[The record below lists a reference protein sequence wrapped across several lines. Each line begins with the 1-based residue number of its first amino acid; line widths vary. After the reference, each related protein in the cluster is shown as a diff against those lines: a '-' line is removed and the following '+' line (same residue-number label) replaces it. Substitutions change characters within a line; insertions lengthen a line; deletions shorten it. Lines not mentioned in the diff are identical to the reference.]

1 MRDQLFYLQPD
12 GKTTL
17 QAQLRRMLVDVI
29 LDGQVPAGS
38 PLPSCRKMAETL
50 HVARNTVA
58 LAYQDL
64 VEEGFLV
71 ARQRSG
77 YFVARDVLEGRAERL
92 EQREGAERATG
103 ELDWPSRFKVR
114 PALQRNIV
122 KPPNWQE
129 YPYPFIYGQVDPGSF
144 PIAAWRDCSRQ
155 ALGRAPV
162 REWSRDLFTEDDP
175 PLVEQIRTRLL
186 PRRGV
191 RVGADEILVTVGAQ
205 QALYLI
211 ASLLVRGTTRVGI
224 EDPGYADARNIFAL
238 KTEALR
244 PLPVD
249 REGVVVGA
257 ALAECDY
264 AYVTPSHQFPTTAT
278 MTLERRRQL
287 LAAAG
292 AHDIVLIEDD
302 YESEINH
309 LGAPTPALK
318 SLDRQGRVIF
328 VGSLSKTLAP
338 GLRMGYMVG
347 PASFIR
353 EARALRR
360 LMLRHPP
367 ANNQRTVALFLADGH
382 HDALLRRLSQLY
394 KERWEIMGQA
404 LGRHLP
410 ECRWLPTSGGT
421 AFWIEGPA
429 RLDTRRLEAA
439 AARRGILIEPGDV
452 HFLDAATAPRNF
464 FRLGFSSIA
473 TERIEPG
480 LERLGETIRE
490 QLAEA

>member
-1 MRDQLFYLQPD
+1 MRDQLFHLEPD
-12 GKTTL
+12 GSTTL

-29 LDGQVPAGS
+29 LEGQIPAGA
-38 PLPSCRKMAETL
+38 PLPSCRRMAETL
-50 HVARNTVA
+50 RIARNTVA

-77 YFVARDVLEGRAERL
+77 YFVAAGVLEGRAARPEP
-92 EQREGAERATG
+92 EAQAGAT
-103 ELDWPSRFKVR
+103 LDWAARFKAR
-114 PALQRNIV
+114 PSLQRNIV
-122 KPPNWQE
+122 KPPDWQD

-191 RVGADEILVTVGAQ
+191 RVGAEEILVTVGAQ
-205 QALYLI
+205 QALYLL
-211 ASLLVRGTTRVGI
+211 ASLLMRGTTRVGI
-224 EDPGYADARNIFAL
+224 EDPGYPDARNIFSL
-238 KTEALR
+238 KTETLR
-244 PLPVD
+244 ALPVD
-249 REGVVVGA
+249 REGLVVGP
-257 ALAECDY
+257 ALASCDY

-278 MTLERRRQL
+278 MSLARRRQL
-287 LAAAG
+287 LHAAA
-292 AHDIVLIEDD
+292 AHDFVVIEDD

-328 VGSLSKTLAP
+328 VASLSKTLAP
-338 GLRMGYMVG
+338 GLRMGYMVA
-347 PASFIR
+347 PAPLIR

-394 KERWEIMGQA
+394 KERWEVMGAA
-404 LGRHLP
+404 LARHLP
-410 ECRWLPTSGGT
+410 ECRWQATSGGT
-421 AFWIEGPA
+421 AFWIEGPGG
-429 RLDTRRLEAA
+429 LDTRRLEAA
-439 AARRGILIEPGDV
+439 SAKRGILIEPGEV
-452 HFLDAATAPRNF
+452 NFLDGATAPRNF
-464 FRLGFSSIA
+464 FRLGFSSIP
-473 TERIEPG
+473 TDRIEPG
-480 LERLGETIRE
+480 LKLLGETIR
-490 QLAEA
+490 QTLGA

>member
-1 MRDQLFYLQPD
+1 MRDQLFHLEPD
-12 GKTTL
+12 GSTTL

-29 LDGQVPAGS
+29 LDGRIPAGA
-38 PLPSCRKMAETL
+38 PLPSCRRMAETL
-50 HVARNTVA
+50 RVARNTVA

-77 YFVARDVLEGRAERL
+77 YFVAAGVLDGRA
-92 EQREGAERATG
+92 QRPEPVAAGTVAA
-103 ELDWPSRFKVR
+103 LDWSARFKSR
-114 PALQRNIV
+114 PSLQRNIV
-122 KPPNWQE
+122 KPPDWQD
-129 YPYPFIYGQVDPGSF
+129 YPYPFIYGQVDPASF

-191 RVGADEILVTVGAQ
+191 RVGPEEILVTVGAQ
-205 QALYLI
+205 QALYLL
-211 ASLLVRGTTRVGI
+211 ASLLIRGATRIGI
-224 EDPGYADARNIFAL
+224 EDPGYPDARNIFAL
-238 KTEALR
+238 KTDAVR
-244 PLPVD
+244 GLPVD
-249 REGVVVGA
+249 RAGVVVGA
-257 ALAECDY
+257 ALAGCDY

-278 MTLERRRQL
+278 MSLARRRQL
-287 LAAAG
+287 LDAAA
-292 AHDIVLIEDD
+292 AQDFVLIEDD

-318 SLDRQGRVIF
+318 SLDREGRVIF
-328 VGSLSKTLAP
+328 VASLSKTLAP
-338 GLRMGYMVG
+338 GLRMGYMVA
-347 PASFIR
+347 PAPLIR

-394 KERWEIMGQA
+394 KERWEVMGEA

-410 ECRWLPTSGGT
+410 ECRWQATTGGT

-429 RLDTRRLEAA
+429 GLDTRRLEAA
-439 AARRGILIEPGDV
+439 AAKRGILIEPGEV
-452 HFLDAATAPRNF
+452 HFLDAAAAPRNF

-480 LERLGETIRE
+480 LRLLGETLRE
-490 QLAEA
+490 ELAGG

>member
-1 MRDQLFYLQPD
+1 MRDQLFHLQPD
-12 GKTTL
+12 GKSTL
-17 QAQLRRMLVDVI
+17 QAQLRRMLVEAI

-38 PLPSCRKMAETL
+38 ALPSCRRMAQNL
-50 HVARNTVA
+50 RIARNTVA

-77 YFVARDVLEGRAERL
+77 YFVATDVLAGRAPDAEATAAARPA
-92 EQREGAERATG
+92 REI
-103 ELDWPSRFKVR
+103 DWQARFKVR
-114 PALQRNIV
+114 PSAQRNII
-122 KPPNWQE
+122 KPRDWQNFD
-129 YPYPFIYGQVDPGSF
+129 YPFIYGQVDPASF

-155 ALGRAPV
+155 ALGRGPV
-162 REWSRDLFTEDDP
+162 REWSRDLFTEDDA

-191 RVGADEILVTVGAQ
+191 RVSPDEILITVGAQ
-205 QALYLI
+205 QALYLL
-211 ASLLVRGTTRVGI
+211 ASLLMRQGTCVGI

-238 KTEALR
+238 KSEALR

-257 ALAECDY
+257 ALAACDY
-264 AYVTPSHQFPTTAT
+264 VYVTPSHQFPTTAT
-278 MTLERRRQL
+278 MSLARRRQL
-287 LAAAG
+287 LKAADE
-292 AHDIVLIEDD
+292 HDLVVIEDD

-309 LGAPTPALK
+309 GGAPTPALK

-328 VGSLSKTLAP
+328 VASLSKSLAP

-347 PASFIR
+347 PAPLIR

-367 ANNQRTVALFLADGH
+367 ANNQRTLALFLADGH

-394 KERWEIMGQA
+394 KERWRVMGAA
-404 LGRHLP
+404 LTKHLP
-410 ECRWLPTSGGT
+410 DCRWQPTTGGT
-421 AFWIEGPA
+421 AFWVEGPPG
-429 RLDTRRLEAA
+429 LDTRRLEAA
-439 AARRGILIEPGDV
+439 AAKQSILIEPGEV
-452 HFLDAATAPRNF
+452 HFLASETAPRNL

-473 TERIEPG
+473 TDRIEPG
-480 LERLGETIRE
+480 LARLGEILRA
-490 QLAEA
+490 QAGGR

>member
-1 MRDQLFYLQPD
+1 MRDQLFHLQPD
-12 GKTTL
+12 GKSTL
-17 QAQLRRMLVDVI
+17 QAQLRRMLVEAI

-38 PLPSCRKMAETL
+38 ALPSCRRMARNL
-50 HVARNTVA
+50 RIARNTVA

-77 YFVARDVLEGRAERL
+77 YFVATDVLAGRAPDAAAAARPA
-92 EQREGAERATG
+92 REI
-103 ELDWPSRFKVR
+103 DWQARFKVR
-114 PALQRNIV
+114 PSAQRNV
-122 KPPNWQE
+122 TKPRNWQDFD
-129 YPYPFIYGQVDPGSF
+129 YPFIYGQVDPASF

-155 ALGRAPV
+155 ALGRGPV
-162 REWSRDLFTEDDP
+162 REWSRDLFTEDDA

-191 RVGADEILVTVGAQ
+191 RVSPDEILITVGAQ
-205 QALYLI
+205 QALYLL
-211 ASLLVRGTTRVGI
+211 ASLLMRQGTCVGI

-238 KTEALR
+238 KSEALR

-257 ALAECDY
+257 ALAACDY
-264 AYVTPSHQFPTTAT
+264 VYVTPSHQFPTTAT
-278 MTLERRRQL
+278 MSLARRRQL
-287 LAAAG
+287 LKAADE
-292 AHDIVLIEDD
+292 HDLVVIEDD

-309 LGAPTPALK
+309 GAAPTPALK

-328 VGSLSKTLAP
+328 VASLSKSLAP
-338 GLRMGYMVG
+338 GLRMGYLVG
-347 PASFIR
+347 PAPLIR

-367 ANNQRTVALFLADGH
+367 ANNQRTLALFLADGH

-394 KERWEIMGQA
+394 KERWRMMGAA
-404 LGRHLP
+404 LTKHLP
-410 ECRWLPTSGGT
+410 DCRWQPTTGGT
-421 AFWIEGPA
+421 AFWVEGPPG
-429 RLDTRRLEAA
+429 LDTRQLEAA
-439 AARRGILIEPGDV
+439 AAKQGILIEPGDV
-452 HFLDAATAPRNF
+452 HFFASETAPRNL

-473 TERIEPG
+473 ADRIEPG
-480 LERLGETIRE
+480 LARLGEIVRAQTGGR
-490 QLAEA
+490 

>member
-1 MRDQLFYLQPD
+1 MRDQLFYLPPD

-29 LDGQVPAGS
+29 LEGQIPAGS
-38 PLPSCRKMAETL
+38 ALPSCRRMAETL
-50 HVARNTVA
+50 RVARNTVA

-77 YFVARDVLEGRAERL
+77 YFVAADVLEGRARPEPAAS
-92 EQREGAERATG
+92 ETAAT
-103 ELDWPSRFKVR
+103 LDWSARFKAEPSR
-114 PALQRNIV
+114 QRNIV
-122 KPPNWQE
+122 KPPNWQD

-191 RVGADEILVTVGAQ
+191 RVSADEILVTVGAQ
-205 QALYLI
+205 QALYLL
-211 ASLLVRGTTRVGI
+211 ASLLMRAGTRVGL
-224 EDPGYADARNIFAL
+224 EDPGYPDARNIFAL
-238 KTEALR
+238 KTDALR

-249 REGVVVGA
+249 REGVLVGP
-257 ALAECDY
+257 ALAGCDY

-278 MTLERRRQL
+278 LSLERRRQL
-287 LAAAG
+287 MAAAR
-292 AHDIVLIEDD
+292 AHDLVLIEDD

-318 SLDRQGRVIF
+318 SLDRDGRVVF
-328 VGSLSKTLAP
+328 VASLSKTLAP
-338 GLRMGYMVG
+338 GLRMGYMVA
-347 PASFIR
+347 PAPLIR

-394 KERWEIMGQA
+394 RERWEAMGEA
-404 LGRHLP
+404 LARHLP
-410 ECRWLPTSGGT
+410 DCRWQPTSGGT
-421 AFWIEGPA
+421 AFWIEGPGA
-429 RLDTRRLEAA
+429 LDTRRLEAEA
-439 AARRGILIEPGDV
+439 AKRGVLIEPGAV
-452 HFLDAATAPRNF
+452 HFLDPERAPRNF

-473 TERIEPG
+473 TQRIEPG
-480 LERLGETIRE
+480 LERLGEVIRE
-490 QLAEA
+490 QLAAG